1 VRPLKIL
8 LVAEEAAGIQVIRRV
23 ASSGHE
29 LTAVLTAPPTRG
41 GGATAAGVAESLGVS
56 VEPSERVR
64 DAALAEE
71 IRTHGVDLLLNVHSL
86 FVVHA
91 DVVAA
96 PRIGSFNLHPGPLPE
111 YAGLNAPSWAIY
123 NGEERHAVTVHWME
137 QGIDTGAVAYEA
149 AFPLSETDTGLSV
162 SLRCVREGLPLLERL
177 LEDAERGAIPARAQ
191 DLSRRRYFGR
201 EAPQEGRVE
210 WSRTAR
216 EVVDFVRACDYF
228 PFPSPWGS
236 PLASL
241 DGSEIAILKAAR
253 TGRATGGEPAGTVGA
268 AKDGAVAV
276 AAADEWIAVQRVA
289 VEGRPQDAASVLRPG
304 TTFAERPLLR
314 R

>member
-1 VRPLKIL
+1 MKIL
-8 LVAEEAAGIQVIRRV
+8 LVAEEAAGIQVLRRV
-23 ASSGHE
+23 AAWGHE
-29 LTAVLTAPPTRG
+29 LAGVLTAPPTRG
-41 GGATAAGVAESLGVS
+41 GGATVAGVAESLGLS

-64 DAALAEE
+64 EADLADE
-71 IRTHGVDLLLNVHSL
+71 IRERSVDLLLNVHSL
-86 FVVHA
+86 FVIHE

-137 QGIDTGAVAYEA
+137 PGIDTGAVAYEA
-149 AFPLSETDTGLSV
+149 SFPLTEVDTGLSV

-177 LEDAERGAIPARAQ
+177 LADAERDAVPAHAQ

-201 EAPQEGRVE
+201 QAPQDGLVE

-241 DGSEIAILKAAR
+241 DGDEVSILKAAR
-253 TGRATGGEPAGTVGA
+253 TGRATSGEPAGTVGGA
-268 AKDGAVAV
+268 DDGAMAV
-276 AAADEWIAVQRVA
+276 AAADEWVSVQRVA
-289 VEGRPQDAASVLRPG
+289 VDGTPHDAVAVLRPG
-304 TTFAERPLLR
+304 TRFLESPLLR